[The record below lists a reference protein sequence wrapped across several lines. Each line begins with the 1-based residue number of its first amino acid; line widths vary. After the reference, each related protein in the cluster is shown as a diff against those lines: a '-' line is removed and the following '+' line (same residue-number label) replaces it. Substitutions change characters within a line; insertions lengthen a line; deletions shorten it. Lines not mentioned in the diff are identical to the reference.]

1 MEPKENLNKGIT
13 LVALVITIIILLILA
28 GVAITALTQTGLFEN
43 AKQAKNTMENA
54 QNLENAT
61 LENYNN
67 KIDEV
72 IGSRDTITINKEEYE
87 NLKKDVAELKTKPNK
102 KVLWSGSNSKPET
115 LTLNDDIENYDLI
128 MFYRKY
134 TTSTVRYPLDVYL
147 PEEIINSN
155 NENQI
160 QGFLYSD
167 NVYAFYFVNPR
178 SIVVRNTNCTILEI
192 IGYKF

>member
-1 MEPKENLNKGIT
+1 
-13 LVALVITIIILLILA
+13 
-28 GVAITALTQTGLFEN
+28 
-43 AKQAKNTMENA
+43 
-54 QNLENAT
+54 
-61 LENYNN
+61 
-67 KIDEV
+67 
-72 IGSRDTITINKEEYE
+72 
-87 NLKKDVAELKTKPNK
+87 
-102 KVLWSGSNSKPET
+102 
-115 LTLNDDIENYDLI
+115 